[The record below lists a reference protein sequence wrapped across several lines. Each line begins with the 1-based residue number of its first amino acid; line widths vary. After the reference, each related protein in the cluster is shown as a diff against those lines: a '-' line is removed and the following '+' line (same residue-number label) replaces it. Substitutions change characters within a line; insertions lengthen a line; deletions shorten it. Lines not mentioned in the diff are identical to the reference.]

1 VPRRPAGGTPSARLL
16 DDGLRDLVKEPGPS
30 AQRLLRGE
38 SPGIH
43 ALMAGAGVPE
53 AWPPEDRAEAV
64 LRLIY
69 DLITD
74 ITNDRWQ
81 RTAMA
86 AFRNPPEEYAGPDF
100 ESLHSRLQRLARVDG
115 VQESDLEIY
124 VERFRGYWSGAASQL
139 AGLLEQRFEEMSQ
152 APEEWVVYRREEHQ
166 PPPLLLPI
174 SFDRTDVLYQF
185 DGLRGVKVYTYRW
198 LTAHAAIDRYETV
211 AWYYSDPDAP
221 VEVEPLANCVIDG
234 PSRELPQGG
243 RTEAL
248 KFSHMLSAGEQY
260 FFAYAVHFNS
270 DRPCRPSILYESRG
284 RTIKHLVVRAQF
296 DPRALPAKCWHVDM
310 SAHVSS
316 SSEPPDDAPEVMRIP
331 EGGYLAHEWEYCQ
344 PGRKY
349 GLLWRWN
356 AAEPPA
362 GSDREAVPNG

>member
-1 VPRRPAGGTPSARLL
+1 M
-16 DDGLRDLVKEPGPS
+16 KEPGPS
-30 AQRLLRGE
+30 AQRLLRRE
-38 SPGIH
+38 TPGIQ
-43 ALMAGAGVPE
+43 ALMAGAPE
-53 AWPPEDRAEAV
+53 AWPPEVRAEAV

-74 ITNDRWQ
+74 ITNERWQ
-81 RTAMA
+81 RVAMA
-86 AFRNPPEEYAGPDF
+86 AFRNPPEDYVGQSFD
-100 ESLHSRLQRLARVDG
+100 SLHNRFRHLALQDLGSDG
-115 VQESDLEIY
+115 GDVEIHI
-124 VERFRGYWSGAASQL
+124 ERHRGYWSGAANQL
-139 AGLLEQRFEEMSQ
+139 ATLLEERLVRMSQ

-248 KFSHMLSAGEQY
+248 KFSHMLSADEQY

-284 RTIKHLVVRAQF
+284 RTIKHLIVRAQF
-296 DPRALPAKCWHVDM
+296 DPRELPAKCWHVDM
-310 SAHVSS
+310 SAHVSA
-316 SSEPPDDAPEVMRIP
+316 SSEPPDDSPEVMSIP
-331 EGGYLAHEWEYCQ
+331 ENGYLAHEWRYCQ

-349 GLLWRWN
+349 GLLWTWR
-356 AAEPPA
+356 PPELA
-362 GSDREAVPNG
+362 HD